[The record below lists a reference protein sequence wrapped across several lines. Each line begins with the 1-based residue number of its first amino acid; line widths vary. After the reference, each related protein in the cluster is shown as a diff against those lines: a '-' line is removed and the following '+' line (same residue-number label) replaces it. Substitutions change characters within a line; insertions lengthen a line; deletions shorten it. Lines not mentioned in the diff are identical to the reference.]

1 MGYLSQR
8 KKRTREN
15 IFMLISLTILAIV
28 YFSLFFEN
36 GENSFLSNF
45 RAWQFHFYL
54 YNLFLFVYTLWHR
67 RVFYSLLAVLLLCLN
82 YTSLA
87 KTTRLFFSQ
96 EGRSAQT
103 IEVAY
108 KKDAGS
114 YNFLPQIAE
123 QNISRQGKI
132 DLSQNLFGFYK
143 NINQD
148 NKQLTI
154 IVVTFSP
161 KYKAEFQTALNNLK
175 QFVEMQDGPVILVGN
190 FGLPSWAPK
199 FRAFL
204 RQTRLDVKNRI
215 LYTDGKESFKFWF
228 VPDINVLGFDNVGI
242 KNIEMKN
249 KTLYF
254 DLTF

>member
-8 KKRTREN
+8 KKRAREN
-15 IFMLISLTILAIV
+15 IFMLISIMILTIV

-36 GENSFLSNF
+36 GEDSVLSNF

-54 YNLFLFVYTLWHR
+54 YNLFLFAYTLWHR

-87 KTTRLFFSQ
+87 KSTRLFFSQ
-96 EGRSAQT
+96 EGKSSPS
-103 IEVAY
+103 IEIVY
-108 KKDAGS
+108 KKDAEN
-114 YNFLPQIAE
+114 YNFLPQIGE
-123 QNISRQGKI
+123 KNISRQGKI
-132 DLSQNLFGFYK
+132 NLSQNLFGFYK

-148 NKQLTI
+148 NKQVTV
-154 IVVTFSP
+154 IVVSFSP
-161 KYKAEFQTALNNLK
+161 KYKSELQTALNNLK
-175 QFVEMQDGPVILVGN
+175 QFVEMQDCPVILVGN

-199 FRAFL
+199 FRTFL

-215 LYTDGKESFKFWF
+215 LYTDGNASFKFWF